1 MRIQRANQILDV
13 DDSLREYY
21 LDDGWNI
28 LNEDGTIADEAIP
41 VDVNL
46 LRTMVKNLR
55 KEVAALKE
63 VKRKRRTAKD
73 K

>member
-63 VKRKRRTAKD
+63 VKRKRQTAKD